1 MKIQKNISFLCIKK
15 CLNWFL
21 IMIGISFAYI
31 VIIRLIKSIEYSEIS
46 SLLGIPGVKNIN
58 FYNSLTIIY
67 QYSFTIYYSYL
78 FYNYEKQ
85 ESMDNIILRMNP
97 QNWIKSKIIVQLI
110 AIFILRFIYTL
121 IIILILQINLKKYLF
136 IIVSSFT
143 IHIFLSIF
151 VIFLS
156 NYYRKSIKFII
167 LITSIC
173 LIESMIYNHI
183 ISIIVNVLFGILI
196 ILYEY
201 FTFNFKV
208 KFIIKKN
215 KKK

>member
-136 IIVSSFT
+136 IIVSSFA

>member
-85 ESMDNIILRMNP
+85 ESMDNIILRMYP

-183 ISIIVNVLFGILI
+183 ISIIVNVLSLQ
-196 ILYEY
+196 
-201 FTFNFKV
+201 V
-208 KFIIKKN
+208 VSP
-215 KKK
+215 

>member
-167 LITSIC
+167 LITSLC

>member
-31 VIIRLIKSIEYSEIS
+31 VIIRLIKSIEYGEIS

-136 IIVSSFT
+136 IIVSSFA